1 MMDVI
6 LLLDYGG
13 VLGYDHLKKQ
23 EELLACT
30 IGLSQTELNN
40 RTSEKSEIGKSFRE
54 NKVTEMEFWRTV
66 AKNDSI
72 DEEFASVLTA
82 MWMDTYSLNVPM
94 MNFLQELRKEIKI
107 GVLTNIDVG
116 RSRLLEKILDIN
128 SNLDYYFPSYIFG
141 FSKDSV
147 QLWDL
152 VNEKLSKDKDII
164 YVDDRVEHV
173 LSAEKIGWK
182 GIQYCNLP
190 QLKKQLNLL
199 LKNNFTQ

>member
-1 MMDVI
+1 MMDII

-54 NKVTEMEFWRTV
+54 NKVTETEFWRTV
-66 AKNDSI
+66 AQNDSI

-82 MWMDTYSLNVPM
+82 MWMDTYSLNVTM
-94 MNFLQELRKEIKI
+94 MNFLQVLRKEIKI

-116 RSRLLEKILDIN
+116 RSRLLEEILDIN

-141 FSKDSV
+141 YSKDSV

-152 VNEKLSKDKDII
+152 VNEKLSKDNDII

-182 GIQYCNLP
+182 GIQYCNLA
-190 QLKKQLNLL
+190 QLKNQINML
-199 LKNNFTQ
+199 LKK